1 MSEADQIPYTQRSIT
16 KKLKAE
22 LQAIASALG
31 LEAEQTVPELRND
44 IQKHIRAHPELADN
58 PRFTPLF
65 AHRPEVKVAG
75 KNSADKAGEEASEM
89 SGSGGTITG
98 ANRILHQQQV
108 KTDPPAQF
116 SRLTLNDAK
125 RVAQSEVFDDDNDSD
140 FDSGSVGSRSGT
152 PSPVPEERK
161 EKPKVKKQTTVE
173 VARASLPEVV
183 RVNFFDANDPMAEPR
198 QVPVLSKEIPISAF
212 TTENGSTQYTTKL
225 SQLLPVAFQ
234 TTLRSKG
241 QNHIGKIDTILQG
254 DCHPLQIGEVN
265 TYTLRTAASGDLFC
279 DLFLDVGAPVANSLN
294 CASSNMLLPP
304 AVNMPNIEHGPIYP
318 LPAEQRLKFTGAGT
332 DVPLAIAT
340 DRAKH
345 NPTGKIAAPGVREHF
360 LRFLHS
366 ELAAHITDLPAF
378 GATWP
383 RAKYAGALLERQLI
397 EEKVYDF
404 FAAWSRPVGGY
415 LVPQGY
421 SDYAGT
427 SFTKDEV
434 LDAIT
439 TVHRFHAAW
448 ANFAE
453 WVNDSTCSTRKF
465 TYRQSQRLFV
475 EHFAR
480 RLLLFHNKP
489 NFSCEAHPSTRLL
502 AEAVRATIGVNGG
515 VLEAAMSH
523 GCMDC
528 THLKRYRADLIAQ
541 GVEFGGDQDVA
552 EMDDNTQPT
561 ENNGGNLDGVF
572 APPPQQ
578 DAPLPGGPRGYV
590 RMVVMDGKTIPHE
603 KCALD
608 ECERPLVNY
617 KNGRFCEVHLNL
629 QEKCGIIPCGL
640 PVRQVGALTCTTESH
655 IEWERQY
662 SARFFRLTFPG
673 VRRVIRQQQG
683 LADNET
689 AHGHGPTLR
698 VSLPALGD
706 TPGDQVVHTFKA
718 KYTYCLQT
726 VQLACGYPVG
736 WGKCY
741 RSESPRQVMAILNRI
756 LENHPNSRPSFI
768 AYDDACDLL
777 RHIITQ
783 NRNDPWITSTKFI
796 VDAWHYIGHRA
807 TDMLCRVWCNPA
819 PKNGSQPDLV
829 VVEQDANG
837 VQHQTRAF
845 NTETAE
851 QLNSWLNGFE
861 TQLRHMSDVNY
872 DFFVHVLMMI
882 FAERVDK
889 KVIQRQRELSDDF
902 WVQATGE

>member
-1 MSEADQIPYTQRSIT
+1 MSEADQIPYTQKSIT

-140 FDSGSVGSRSGT
+140 SDSGSVGSRSGT
-152 PSPVPEERK
+152 PSPVPERK
-161 EKPKVKKQTTVE
+161 DKPKVKKQPTVE
-173 VARASLPEVV
+173 VARANLPEVV

-198 QVPVLSKEIPISAF
+198 QVPVLSKEISISAF

-234 TTLRSKG
+234 NDSPIKDRG
-241 QNHIGKIDTILQG
+241 GR
-254 DCHPLQIGEVN
+254 DCRPLQIGEVN

-279 DLFLDVGAPVANSLN
+279 DLFLDVGAPVANTLN
-294 CASSNMLLPP
+294 GASSNMLPPP
-304 AVNMPNIEHGPIYP
+304 AANMPNVEHGPIYP

-340 DRAKH
+340 A
-345 NPTGKIAAPGVREHF
+345 PTA
-360 LRFLHS
+360 
-366 ELAAHITDLPAF
+366 LPAVPIIF
-378 GATWP
+378 P
-383 RAKYAGALLERQLI
+383 IALLTRTPTE
-397 EEKVYDF
+397 V
-404 FAAWSRPVGGY
+404 AASVWSWCRSICGFRSTESG
-415 LVPQGY
+415 
-421 SDYAGT
+421 
-427 SFTKDEV
+427 
-434 LDAIT
+434 
-439 TVHRFHAAW
+439 FHAAW

-453 WVNDSTCSTRKF
+453 WVNNSTCSTRKF

-528 THLKRYRADLIAQ
+528 THLKRCCRKWTIILNRRQTTVVTLMAYL
-541 GVEFGGDQDVA
+541 
-552 EMDDNTQPT
+552 
-561 ENNGGNLDGVF
+561 
-572 APPPQQ
+572 
-578 DAPLPGGPRGYV
+578 PLR
-590 RMVVMDGKTIPHE
+590 RSKMH
-603 KCALD
+603 LF
-608 ECERPLVNY
+608 LVDHVDMFEWSLWMESQYHIRNVLLTR
-617 KNGRFCEVHLNL
+617 KR
-629 QEKCGIIPCGL
+629 GIIPCGL
-640 PVRQVGALTCTTESH
+640 PVRQAGALTCTTESH
-655 IEWERQY
+655 IQWERQY
-662 SARFFRLTFPG
+662 SARFSRLTFPG

-706 TPGDQVVHTFKA
+706 TPGVQVVHTFKA

-741 RSESPRQVMAILNRI
+741 RSESPRQVVAILNRI
-756 LENHPNSRPSFI
+756 WENHPNSRPSFI

-902 WVQATGE
+902 WAQATGE